1 VTHAGKLYNLAASR
15 IAASIVAE
23 LPETAAATCT
33 LVSTIGAPIREPAMV
48 DITIAATV
56 SDRTRTRI
64 DDIVRGE
71 LAHLD
76 RLRDELVAS
85 HLTIS

>member
-1 VTHAGKLYNLAASR
+1 MTHAGKLYNLAASR

-33 LVSTIGAPIREPAMV
+33 IGAPIREPAMV
-48 DITIAATV
+48 DITIA
-56 SDRTRTRI
+56 DRTRTRI